1 MGVRGRFPKEEK
13 PIKQVKI
20 SLHKQL
26 TLQATKWLRKHVR
39 NISIPN
45 CPFIASEWLTYT
57 LTGEMPDVIGWCNWT
72 SVLIEVKVGRGDF
85 LADAKKP
92 FRKIAKEGMGNNAEA
107 AKTDMLEAMN
117 FHKETCIEEG
127 LPYPDFLN
135 EPFEINYT
143 FDTKSLLEYY
153 NGILSLSGLEKI
165 TGIHQKQLW
174 NYLHTDTKPR
184 RAQVEKIEQG
194 LHSLGSE
201 LMSISL

>member
-1 MGVRGRFPKEEK
+1 MLLLIMGAKKFQQEQK
-13 PIKQVKI
+13 
-20 SLHKQL
+20 KQL
-26 TLQATKWLRKHVR
+26 KEIWDL
-39 NISIPN
+39 NN
-45 CPFIASEWLTYT
+45 PFTIITIKMKTIKAIIERANDGGYGVYCIDQTYT
-57 LTGEMPDVIGWCNWT
+57 
-72 SVLIEVKVGRGDF
+72 
-85 LADAKKP
+85 
-92 FRKIAKEGMGNNAEA
+92 GMGNNAEA